1 MAALYLVELS
11 RNEKCPWSY
20 DLWYNVGIQDFTRM
34 PSSRSECVREELS
47 LEMEAC
53 SNCKLS
59 TRDEGERKHIFFQPL
74 LLEVYLYELFFP
86 FIDQFPELDDVIT
99 LLEKLEELVKVWN
112 PCI

>member
-1 MAALYLVELS
+1 
-11 RNEKCPWSY
+11 
-20 DLWYNVGIQDFTRM
+20 M
-34 PSSRSECVREELS
+34 PSPRSERVREELC

-74 LLEVYLYELFFP
+74 LLEVYLYDLFFP

-99 LLEKLEELVKVWN
+99 LLEKLEELVKV
-112 PCI
+112 